1 MRANL
6 TADGTLTITPE
17 TPLEAYA
24 LSCWQAG
31 QARRKGR
38 TTLEIDA
45 SVATSGYI
53 TPWHTTVTGTIVSP
67 LTVGAMT
74 AHNGDCQ

>member
-1 MRANL
+1 MRAEI
-6 TADGTLTITPE
+6 TRDGTLRITPQSD
-17 TPLEAYA
+17 LEAYA

-45 SVATSGYI
+45 SVAQPLVCPEVTRERLVGY
-53 TPWHTTVTGTIVSP
+53 PGP
-67 LTVGAMT
+67 AFGE
-74 AHNGDCQ
+74 CQ

>member
-1 MRANL
+1 VRAEL
-6 TADGTLTITPE
+6 TADGKLTVRAE

-45 SVATSGYI
+45 SVAQPLVCPEVTRERLVGY
-53 TPWHTTVTGTIVSP
+53 PGP
-67 LTVGAMT
+67 AFGE
-74 AHNGDCQ
+74 CQ

>member
-1 MRANL
+1 MKAEL
-6 TADGTLTITPE
+6 TKDGCLRITPQSD
-17 TPLEAYA
+17 LEAYA

-45 SVATSGYI
+45 SVAPVRIAWPTTGI
-53 TPWHTTVTGTIVSP
+53 TTGSIVSP